1 MVNQTSGLEKN
12 KNYLSITSK
21 GKRPITKS
29 SFHVM
34 GIILVKEQVLFI
46 LLVFLSRSPV
56 SESGPLVPLFGL
68 LASLNFN
75 IVVL

>member
-29 SFHVM
+29 SFQVVE
-34 GIILVKEQVLFI
+34 IFLVKEQVLFI
-46 LLVFLSRSPV
+46 LFFLSKSPV